1 MSPKQNPSQSISIG
15 NGQISNLQIGGQAG
29 GDLNVTQSQQIVQGE
44 GGQEMGPAEVS
55 SLLDQ
60 LKDILRESNLS
71 DKDKEKAIR
80 SVETAQDEVNSEEPD
95 REFAAKNLQRATQVL
110 KDVGSTVEAGT
121 TLWDSVQP
129 ILKGLLPWLKVGI
142 GFFI

>member
-1 MSPKQNPSQSISIG
+1 MSPKQNPSQSMNIG
-15 NGQISNLQIGGQAG
+15 NGQVSNLLIGGQAG
-29 GDLNVTQSQQIVQGE
+29 GDLNVTQSQQIMQGD

-60 LKDILRESNLS
+60 FKDILKASNLP

-121 TLWDSVQP
+121 TLWDKVEP

-142 GFFI
+142 AFFV

>member
-1 MSPKQNPSQSISIG
+1 MNIG
-15 NGQISNLQIGGQAG
+15 NGQVSNLLIGGQAG
-29 GDLNVTQSQQIVQGE
+29 GDLNVTQSQQIMQGD

-60 LKDILRESNLS
+60 FKDILKASNLP

-121 TLWDSVQP
+121 TLWDKVEP

-142 GFFI
+142 AFFV